1 MTFGGRIFRA
11 MICMHFAVAPM
22 PNPVSLSFILVLSS
36 AQYTISPPAVC
47 CENVVGGNYEKE
59 KNEKW
64 LTTNAE
70 TETKRCMSKLALR
83 REYHFRRND
92 WFPSLDNKGPVYID
106 KYALPPTN

>member
-1 MTFGGRIFRA
+1 MTFGDRIFRA

-47 CENVVGGNYEKE
+47 CKNVVGGNYEKE
-59 KNEKW
+59 KKKKDRIRGNSFKW

-70 TETKRCMSKLALR
+70 TETK
-83 REYHFRRND
+83 
-92 WFPSLDNKGPVYID
+92 G
-106 KYALPPTN
+106 T